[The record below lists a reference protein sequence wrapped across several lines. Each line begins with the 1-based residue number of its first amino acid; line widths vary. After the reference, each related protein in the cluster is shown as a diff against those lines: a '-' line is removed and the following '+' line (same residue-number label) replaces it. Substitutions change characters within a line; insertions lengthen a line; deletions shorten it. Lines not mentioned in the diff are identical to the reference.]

1 MTISTEFKEIT
12 PELAQAYLATM
23 GRNRRLKTVKVT
35 ALAKAMRAGKFRKTH
50 QGIAFSPAGAL
61 IDGQHRLQA
70 IVKSGETIE
79 LNVSHGVKEDTLDA
93 VDVGIKR
100 SASDLFEFLGGD
112 KGISSRLMAVARGCM
127 VGITEGSPSYEHQVL
142 VDFGIE
148 HENLMTHFIKMSHRP
163 NLKVCYRAPWVAAFT
178 MAALVHGEDK
188 VTPMLGRMANLNFH
202 GEDDPAK
209 LFFTFLLNSRYEKTL
224 GRRGVRPHYLYGM
237 AASAINL
244 SISGVNKKLLRR
256 TKKDF
261 DGADEI
267 RAPYLMPEST
277 TD

>member
-12 PELAQAYLATM
+12 PEVAHAYLATM
-23 GRNRRLKTVKVT
+23 DRNRRLKSVKVT
-35 ALAKAMRAGKFRKTH
+35 ALANAMEAGRFRKTH

-70 IVKSGETIE
+70 IIKSGETVE
-79 LNVSHGVKEDTLDA
+79 LNVSHGVEEDTLHA
-93 VDVGIKR
+93 VDVGIRR

-112 KGISSRLMAVARGCM
+112 KGISSRLMAVSRGCM
-127 VGITEGSPSYEHQVL
+127 VGVTEGSPSYEHQVL

-148 HENLMTHFIKMSHRP
+148 HEDLMTHFIKMSHRP

-188 VTPMLGRMANLNFH
+188 ITPMLGRMANLNFH

-237 AASAINL
+237 AVTAINL

-267 RAPYLMPEST
+267 RAPYLSR
-277 TD
+277 